1 SSRQLL
7 LCGMQSGSVRA
18 YPLQPPD
25 FHLTS
30 MQAFWA
36 LSVHDNQ
43 YGQLRQL
50 RCSFDDQFVLTTG
63 EDGNIFSFS
72 LLPQEDL
79 LKALQRSK
87 AKVPSPRV
95 GVEMEGVAQ
104 DIEDPSAYSIE
115 TAKQKLEMDRMR
127 REAEMR
133 KVERRKMLAELQNQF
148 KQLLEK
154 NQGLPEH
161 VRLHRTELELDW
173 RFREE
178 TERMTAQ
185 RVREARKELA
195 WEEERHR
202 IGLQKLQE
210 RFWDSL
216 ESDTVTVVAFQSDH
230 RISTYR
236 LLALSQRF
244 HELKQRGRVGGPG
257 TVGQERWR
265 NKADAGKD
273 SSNITADQEDLG
285 EEAVMAPHVVRPG
298 GSKLAGRQAE
308 KLRKA
313 TEKAERARVKIEK
326 RRKEWAELYATK
338 PNENCE
344 DPEDVRAIRL
354 ATENMGD
361 FKLKTAKD
369 FTVPEHLRMNAE
381 KKRAQLVHLEEK

>member
-161 VRLHRTELELDW
+161 VRLHRT
-173 RFREE
+173 
-178 TERMTAQ
+178 
-185 RVREARKELA
+185 
-195 WEEERHR
+195 
-202 IGLQKLQE
+202 G
-210 RFWDSL
+210 
-216 ESDTVTVVAFQSDH
+216 
-230 RISTYR
+230 
-236 LLALSQRF
+236 
-244 HELKQRGRVGGPG
+244 
-257 TVGQERWR
+257 
-265 NKADAGKD
+265 
-273 SSNITADQEDLG
+273 
-285 EEAVMAPHVVRPG
+285 AV
-298 GSKLAGRQAE
+298 LAGRQAE

-313 TEKAERARVKIEK
+313 TEKAEPGPVKIEK
-326 RRKEWAELYATK
+326 RRKEGL
-338 PNENCE
+338 N
-344 DPEDVRAIRL
+344 
-354 ATENMGD
+354 
-361 FKLKTAKD
+361 
-369 FTVPEHLRMNAE
+369 
-381 KKRAQLVHLEEK
+381 